1 MANSKRDIIKEKL
14 AGNNDKATILVLE
27 NEIEQ
32 SNTQISKEIAN
43 VAQYNKEQNKL
54 LEKVAK
60 VTKSPACR
68 LGTESKEECIARKM
82 PELLDEGY
90 EQDQAYA
97 IAESLCSVACNEK
110 IEIPKSVEV
119 ENVSVITDS
128 IKEALLEVGK
138 SNRSIIDIIKLE
150 NAKSYSDIADWLEKI
165 ATKDNKVIVNKE
177 SDKITI
183 DLPTSPRK
191 PIAVR
196 LSDGDR
202 FYNAV
207 VAGMSATKMQIR
219 NVIGDLINPATEE
232 KQNDGNTSLSNIDD
246 KVSTEA
252 TLLLV
257 LNKISDVLTELNQKT
272 EPNDNQ
278 QVELIN
284 SLRLVVQALQNPPY
298 VDKSANAIRNQV
310 QSGTVT
316 TVTNLTNFGTQGADV
331 TFRVNSNIAWANNVR
346 QIIV

>member
-1 MANSKRDIIKEKL
+1 MTNIKREIIKEKL
-14 AGNNDKATILVLE
+14 AGNSDKAAFLVLE
-27 NEIEQ
+27 NDIEQ

-43 VAQYNKEQNKL
+43 VAQYNKEQNEL
-54 LEKVAK
+54 LEKIVK

-68 LGTESKEECIARKM
+68 LDYESKEECIARKM

-90 EQDQAYA
+90 EQEQAYA
-97 IAESLCSVACNEK
+97 IAESLCSVACREK

-119 ENVSVITDS
+119 ENVSVITDA
-128 IKEALLEVGK
+128 IKEALLEVAK

-219 NVIGDLINPATEE
+219 NSNGDLINPSTED
-232 KQNDGNTSLSNIDD
+232 KQDDLLD
-246 KVSTEA
+246 KVSTEE

-257 LNKISDVLTELNQKT
+257 LNKINDTLTELRQKT
-272 EPNDNQ
+272 EPADNQ

-298 VDKSANAIRNQV
+298 IDKSANAIRNQL

-331 TFRVNSNIAWANNVR
+331 TFRVNSRIAWANNVR